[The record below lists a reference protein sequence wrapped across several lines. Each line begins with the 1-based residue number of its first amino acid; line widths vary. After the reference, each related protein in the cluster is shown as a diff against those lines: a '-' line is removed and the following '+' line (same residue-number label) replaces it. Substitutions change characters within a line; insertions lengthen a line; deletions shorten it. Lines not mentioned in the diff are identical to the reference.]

1 LVNRLTDNSFNRIL
15 FIRQK
20 NEETIKQLNK
30 QRLNNKMK
38 RYLILL
44 LFTFQGLMA
53 QVQFEARVS
62 KNTLGINERLRI
74 DFIMNVDG
82 DNFDQPAFDGFRIV
96 AGPSQ
101 QISQSWVNGRS
112 SFQKIYSYILQPAQ
126 KGTLTIKQ
134 SSIEFNGQ
142 IYKTS
147 PIKIVVTNAVAQ
159 ERDPSDRPQG
169 AGSETLNLVAEIS
182 KTNPYLN
189 EPITVVYKLYFNN
202 INVTGFKELGKP
214 KYNDFWN
221 QNIEIKQLAI
231 EEGSYKGQKCY
242 FVVLKKT
249 ILYPQKSGNLTIEP
263 LSLDIGVQLPTNR
276 TNMFGQMQLIDDNK
290 IVSAGAKTIHVRPL
304 PEATKPEGFTGAVGK
319 FDFKVTPSKTTLKNG
334 ESLDLFVTATGSG
347 NMKLFTLP
355 KPVVPNA
362 LEMYDPVHDEK
373 VTTSLSGMSGKISD
387 KYTII
392 PQYKGKYVIKP
403 MQFSYFDLNSG
414 SYKTITSQEITVDV
428 LDGPMQA
435 EADATANASKNVISK
450 TEQFKYI
457 KPKTT
462 LVSMAK
468 NDFYGSN
475 LYYSLLLAPF
485 IILPIIVLA
494 KKKKEAIDSDVT
506 GNRIRMNNK
515 LAKKYLSEAKKQ
527 LNNKEPFYIALEKAM
542 HNFLKAK
549 LHIETSEMS
558 KDNIRELLLSRNA
571 NPETVQSFIH
581 LTENCEFA
589 RYAPASSASIQQDYD
604 KAVLIIS
611 ELEKQIV

>member
-1 LVNRLTDNSFNRIL
+1 
-15 FIRQK
+15 
-20 NEETIKQLNK
+20 
-30 QRLNNKMK
+30 MK

-62 KNTLGINERLRI
+62 KNTLGLNERLRV

-82 DNFDQPAFDGFRIV
+82 DNFDQPTFDGFRIV

-112 SFQKIYSYILQPAQ
+112 SFQKIYSYILQPDK
-126 KGTLTIKQ
+126 KGTLTIRQ
-134 SSIEFNGQ
+134 ASIEYNGQ
-142 IYKTS
+142 VYKTS
-147 PIKIVVTNAVAQ
+147 PLKIVVTNAVAQ
-159 ERDPSDRPQG
+159 ERDPNDSRPQG
-169 AGSETLNLVAEIS
+169 QQGSGSEMLNLVAEIS

-202 INVTGFKELGKP
+202 INVTGFKELAKP

-221 QNIEIKQLAI
+221 QNIDIRQLSV
-231 EEGSYKGQKCY
+231 EEGSYQGQRCY

-249 ILYPQKSGNLTIEP
+249 ILYPQKSGRLTIEP

-276 TNMFGQMQLIDDNK
+276 RDMFGQMIITDDNK
-290 IVSAGAKTIHVRPL
+290 VVSAGAKTINVRPL
-304 PEATKPEGFTGAVGK
+304 PEANKPEGFSGAVGR
-319 FDFKVTPSKTTLKNG
+319 FNFTVTPSRTTLKSG
-334 ESLDLFVTATGSG
+334 ESLDLIVSAAGTG

-387 KYTII
+387 KYTIV
-392 PQYKGKYVIKP
+392 PQYKGKYAIKP
-403 MQFSYFDLNSG
+403 MQFSYFDLSSG
-414 SYKTITSQEITVDV
+414 SYKTITSQEVMIDV

-435 EADATANASKNVISK
+435 EANTTASASKNVIVK
-450 TEQFKYI
+450 TEQFKFI

-462 LVSMAK
+462 LVAIAK

-475 LYYSLLLAPF
+475 LYYGLLFLPF
-485 IILPIIVLA
+485 IILPIIILI
-494 KKKKEAIDSDVT
+494 KKKKEAIDSDVA
-506 GNRIRMNNK
+506 GNRIKMNNK

-571 NPETVQSFIH
+571 DPETVQNFIV
-581 LTENCEFA
+581 LTENCEYA
-589 RYAPASSASIQQDYD
+589 RFAPASSASIQQDYD

-611 ELEKQIV
+611 ALEKQIV